1 MNYSSLFPFIQTVRD
16 FFKEQN
22 FMDVLTPPI
31 VENPGME
38 PHIHPF
44 QIHSPYNK
52 KNLPLFLHTSPE
64 FNMKKLLSLK
74 DPHLEKIFTIN
85 YVFRDEPDSP
95 EHRKQFIMLEWYRAH
110 ATYEVIQ
117 KDLINLVLHTKDK
130 LPSKLIKDELQNLN
144 EIPVVSV
151 QNIFQEILHFDILD
165 FLNPKDLRQKM
176 IKDFSFIPLSN
187 QTHSFDD
194 LYFLLFLN
202 TIEPEIR
209 KMNALIIDRFPA
221 PLAALSEICADD
233 PRVCKRFELYLMGS
247 EIANCYQ
254 ELTNPQEQKERF
266 EIFQKEKHSL
276 YDYELP
282 WPMDFMQTLQRGIPA
297 SSGIALGI
305 ERLYMALTKDQKV
318 FWD

>member
-1 MNYSSLFPFIQTVRD
+1 MSYNHLFPFIQTVRD

-38 PHIHPF
+38 THIHPF
-44 QIHSPYNK
+44 QIHSPYHK

-74 DPHLEKIFTIN
+74 APNLEKIFTIS

-110 ATYEVIQ
+110 ATYEAIQ
-117 KDLINLVLHTKDK
+117 KDLIDLVLYTKEQ
-130 LPSKLIKDELQNLN
+130 LPSELIKDELKNLK

-176 IKDFSFIPLSN
+176 IKDFSFIPLSS

-209 KMNALIIDRFPA
+209 KMNGLILDRFPA
-221 PLAALSEICADD
+221 PLAALSEICQDD
-233 PRVCKRFELYLMGS
+233 QRVCKRFELYLMGS

-254 ELTNPQEQKERF
+254 ELINSIEQEARF
-266 EIFQKEKHSL
+266 KIYQQDKLSL
-276 YDYELP
+276 YNYELP
-282 WPMDFMQTLQRGIPA
+282 WPTDFIQTLQRGIPA

-305 ERLYMALTKDQKV
+305 ERLYMALTKDQSV